1 VAQRVVWSPRAI
13 VADVEAIASYIASD
27 SPSYANA
34 VVRRIVT
41 LTQTLSAFPLSGRK
55 VPEFDDDSVRE
66 LIAYSHR
73 IIYLVQPTEVL
84 VAAMIHGKRML

>member
-1 VAQRVVWSPRAI
+1 MAQRVVWSPRA

-34 VVRRIVT
+34 VVRRVVT
-41 LTQTLSAFPLSGRK
+41 LTRTLSEFPLSGRR

-66 LIAYSHR
+66 LIAYSYR

-84 VAAMIHGKRML
+84 VTVVWRLPPPK